1 MSPIAGDPVSVI
13 NNDKTMPAKQTDM
26 PTFAQRR
33 KVLTRIVGTALAAT
47 TLARPL
53 GALAQG
59 ALPGGWPNR
68 PVRFVIPSGPGAQT
82 DIFARYVAEHL
93 SKAFGQPFVPENRP
107 GASGNIGA
115 MAVVNAPAD
124 GYALLFSA
132 ASFTI
137 VPAALNP
144 DQPYD
149 LLRDLTPIAQI
160 GVGGLFLAVSP
171 DLPVKNVKDLFDLA
185 AANPGK
191 YSYGTTGIGSTG
203 HLIMASLLSQRG
215 LAMTHIPYKSSADV
229 LRDMAGGIL
238 QIGWIDTTSSLGM
251 IQAGKVRAL
260 AHGSTVRAP
269 RVPDVPPFNDIGIP
283 WNLDGWLGV
292 FARAGTADPIVRAVN
307 AEVNKLVQGEE
318 GQRRLT
324 AMNVANPPPT
334 SAAEFAQKIRTDLP
348 QWRKIVVDNNIKPGS

>member
-1 MSPIAGDPVSVI
+1 MS
-13 NNDKTMPAKQTDM
+13 
-26 PTFAQRR
+26 TFVHRR
-33 KVLTRIVGTALAAT
+33 KALTHLAGGALAAA

-53 GALAQG
+53 AALAQTPI
-59 ALPGGWPNR
+59 PGGWPSR

-82 DIFARYVAEHL
+82 DLFARYVAEHL
-93 SKAFGQPFVPENRP
+93 ARAFGQPFVPENRP

-124 GYALLFSA
+124 GHALLFSA

-149 LLRDLTPIAQI
+149 LLRDLAPIAQI
-160 GVGGLFLAVSP
+160 GVGGLFLSVSP
-171 DLPVKNVKDLFDLA
+171 DLPVRSVQELFDLA

-203 HLIMASLLSQRG
+203 HLIMASLLAQRN
-215 LAMTHIPYKSSADV
+215 LRMTHVPYKSSADV

-238 QIGWIDTTSSLGM
+238 QVGWIDTTSSLGM
-251 IQAGKVRAL
+251 VQAGKVRAL

-269 RVPDVPPFNDIGIP
+269 RTPEVPPLNDVGIP
-283 WNLDGWLGV
+283 WHLDGWLGL
-292 FARAGTADPIVRAVN
+292 FARAGTAEPIIRALN
-307 AEVNKLVQGEE
+307 AEVNKLVQGED
-318 GQRRLT
+318 GRARLH
-324 AMNVANPPPT
+324 AMNAANPPPT
-334 SAAEFAQKIRTDLP
+334 TAAEFAQKIRTDLP
-348 QWRKIVVDNNIKPGS
+348 QWRRIAVENNIKPAS